1 MHAQWLQNR
10 EREGR
15 IRPRNSR
22 LSGTALVLSRP
33 GCEPEWTLLFLVV
46 AVHAKK
52 APKRGPMK
60 ILSALAVKEVVEPA
74 AQAFTQ
80 ETGETFETFFAPVGT
95 LASKI
100 SDGATGDIAIL
111 IPAALEKLQQ
121 QNILTGRFDLGQ
133 VGIGVGIKA
142 GAGKPDLSTP
152 EAFKQALL
160 NARSI
165 ALTDPAVGATAGIYL
180 AGLFE
185 RMGITETV
193 RPKVLWQQNGFDGA
207 LAVAE
212 GAAEI
217 GLTQISELVG
227 VKGVEVAGPLPLPL
241 QLVTTY
247 CAGIFTASKAQDSA
261 RAFIDKLLSPALHA
275 RWKAAG
281 FELPSEAP

>member
-1 MHAQWLQNR
+1 
-10 EREGR
+10 
-15 IRPRNSR
+15 
-22 LSGTALVLSRP
+22 
-33 GCEPEWTLLFLVV
+33 
-46 AVHAKK
+46 
-52 APKRGPMK
+52 MK
-60 ILSALAVKEVVEPA
+60 ILGALAVKEVVEPEA
-74 AQAFTQ
+74 RAFSQ
-80 ETGETFETFFAPVGT
+80 EIGETVDNFFAPVGT
-95 LASKI
+95 LARKI
-100 SDGATGDIAIL
+100 SDGATCDIAIL

-121 QNILTGRFDLGQ
+121 QKILTGRFDLGQ

-142 GAGKPDLSTP
+142 GARKPDLSTP

-193 RPKVLWQQNGFDGA
+193 RPKVLWQKNGFDGA

-247 CAGIFTASKAQDSA
+247 CAGVFTASKAQEKA
-261 RAFIDKLLSPALHA
+261 RAFIDRLLSPALA
-275 RWKAAG
+275 PKWKEAG
-281 FELPSEAP
+281 FDRP